1 MCHRNTQRVLF
12 SAIVLLLVVTG
23 AGTASAAM
31 YFKPSVRIDERYDN
45 NPEYES
51 DAQATAGF
59 VTIVSPELGLV
70 NSMRNL
76 NIMGAYKAESYSYQR
91 AEELNYVGQSLNLSL
106 ASELNRD
113 ETVTGNWGITYS
125 EDSLSA
131 AETGIQTQRT
141 KVYSSSLSAAYK
153 RIMDANTSVN
163 AEFTGDIYEFENQ
176 TLVDTATTEAKIT
189 GQYGLSR
196 DLSAEIGYAL
206 AYFMFDGPNA
216 STNTI
221 SHTLEGGMNYTVRP
235 DISVAATLGTAYFV
249 DDDNAFDW
257 VGSMLA
263 SKTFRAASVTAKYS
277 RELTHSAGL
286 EEGLNDKD
294 AISLSFMYQ
303 MFSSFSV
310 SVAGSASR
318 YSPIRSGAIDTVS
331 YGGDLRLLYQPA
343 AWMSVGAGYSRFHQ
357 FEDVE
362 AGARL
367 NREQAYMTVILHP
380 FEWRLN

>member
-1 MCHRNTQRVLF
+1 
-12 SAIVLLLVVTG
+12 
-23 AGTASAAM
+23 M

-59 VTIVSPELGLV
+59 VTVISPELGLL

-141 KVYSSSLSAAYK
+141 KLYSSSLNAAYK
-153 RIMDANTSVN
+153 RIMDASTSVN

-221 SHTLEGGMNYTVRP
+221 SHTLEGGMNYTVMP
-235 DISVAATLGTAYFV
+235 DIAVSATLGTAYFV

-294 AISLSFMYQ
+294 AFSLSLMYQ

-318 YSPIRSGAIDTVS
+318 YSPIRAGAIDTVS
-331 YGGDLRLLYQPA
+331 YGGDLRLLYQPIS
-343 AWMSVGAGYSRFHQ
+343 WMSVGAGYSRFHQ

-362 AGARL
+362 DGAKL